1 MSDDF
6 QDVDFTSDAIYIRLI
21 FDLVLFQDFYGD
33 LFACYQMGAQSYLA
47 EGTLTERAT

>member
-21 FDLVLFQDFYGD
+21 FYLILFKDFDGD
-33 LFACYQMGAQSYLA
+33 LFACYQMGAQSHLA
-47 EGTLTERAT
+47 EGTLT